1 MAKPPKKQPTT
12 KTPEQAMNELTE
24 LSQELGLYDITGN
37 PLLKDDTIAPL
48 EASTE
53 ALEPFADETNATVAQ
68 ELETSSSIATESL
81 NATDPEMEEFKS
93 DLLESVGQMKEM
105 RSLLD
110 KITEE
115 NKHEELTPTVE
126 DKFTLKDGQGKPI
139 PTKLVVIQSMNYTD
153 LVSQAL
159 FAGYLGSQLD
169 RSFRILSTV
178 PFRIRVLMPEDQYEN
193 FLSKESQVVFDEN
206 LTYNKVLVKAFDLYT
221 FWKNII
227 KVGKDGAMLIPR
239 EVVRRKPLMAPCYM
253 RMPIADTPESRVG
266 NQKVQ
271 YTKAE
276 LESFSLASLLA
287 AGSWYGLNSN
297 SKLKLIRGILE
308 AQGN

>member
-1 MAKPPKKQPTT
+1 MAKKPTKQAPKSTETDEIVVATVDLP
-12 KTPEQAMNELTE
+12 KTPEQAMDELTE
-24 LSQELGLYDITGN
+24 LSQELGLYEVEGN
-37 PLLKDDTIAPL
+37 PLVKDDATMPV

-68 ELETSSSIATESL
+68 EPTEASSIATEPL
-81 NATDPEMEEFKS
+81 ND
-93 DLLESVGQMKEM
+93 
-105 RSLLD
+105 
-110 KITEE
+110 
-115 NKHEELTPTVE
+115 TPVE
-126 DKFTLKDGQGKPI
+126 DKLTLKDGQGKPI

-153 LVSQAL
+153 LVSQVL

-206 LTYNKVLVKAFDLYT
+206 LTYNKVLVKSYDLYR
-221 FWKNII
+221 FWEHIINI
-227 KVGKDGAMLIPR
+227 GKDGGII
-239 EVVRRKPLMAPCYM
+239 KPKHVAQKRPMYMVPILTRAPM
-253 RMPIADTPESRVG
+253 VDAPEHRVG
-266 NQKVQ
+266 HEKVI
-271 YTKAE
+271 YSKSE

-297 SKLKLIRGILE
+297 SKLKLIRGILD
-308 AQGN
+308 AQGK

>member
-1 MAKPPKKQPTT
+1 MAKKPTKQATPKSTENNEIVVANVDLP
-12 KTPEQAMNELTE
+12 KTPEQAMDELVE
-24 LSQELGLYDITGN
+24 LSQELGLYDITDN
-37 PLLKDDTIAPL
+37 PLVKDDATMPS
-48 EASTE
+48 EGSTE
-53 ALEPFADETNATVAQ
+53 ALAPIADETNATVAK
-68 ELETSSSIATESL
+68 EPTEASSIATESL
-81 NATDPEMEEFKS
+81 NATNELGE
-93 DLLESVGQMKEM
+93 
-105 RSLLD
+105 LLD
-110 KITEE
+110 KVTEE
-115 NKHEELTPTVE
+115 NRHEELIPTVE
-126 DKFTLKDGQGKPI
+126 DKLTLKDGQGKPI

-153 LVSQAL
+153 LVAQTL
-159 FAGYLGSQLD
+159 YAGYLGSQLD

-221 FWKNII
+221 FFKNII

-266 NQKVQ
+266 TQKVH

-276 LESFSLASLLA
+276 LESFNLESLKACA
-287 AGSWYGLNSN
+287 SWYNLPSSN
-297 SKLKLIRGILE
+297 SKLKYIKAILE
-308 AQGN
+308 SQGN

>member
-1 MAKPPKKQPTT
+1 MAKKPNKQTT
-12 KTPEQAMNELTE
+12 KSTETNEIVVATVDLPKTPEQAMDELTE
-24 LSQELGLYDITGN
+24 LSQELGLYDITDN
-37 PLLKDDTIAPL
+37 PLVKDNTTMPL
-48 EASTE
+48 EAPTE
-53 ALEPFADETNATVAQ
+53 ALEPFAEETNATVAK
-68 ELETSSSIATESL
+68 ELTEASSIATKPL
-81 NATDPEMEEFKS
+81 NATEQLGE
-93 DLLESVGQMKEM
+93 
-105 RSLLD
+105 LLD

-115 NKHEELTPTVE
+115 NKHEELIHTVE
-126 DKFTLKDGQGKPI
+126 DKLTLKDGQGKPI

-153 LVSQAL
+153 LVAQAL

-178 PFRIRVLMPEDQYEN
+178 PFRIRVLMPEDQYET

-221 FWKNII
+221 FFKNVI

-239 EVVRRKPLMAPCYM
+239 EVVRRKPLMAPCYL

-266 NQKVQ
+266 TQKVQ

-276 LESFSLASLLA
+276 LESFNLESLKACA
-287 AGSWYGLNSN
+287 SWYNLPPSN
-297 SKLKLIRGILE
+297 SKLKYIKAILE
-308 AQGN
+308 AQGG

>member
-1 MAKPPKKQPTT
+1 MAKKPTKQPTT
-12 KTPEQAMNELTE
+12 KTPEQVMDELTE
-24 LSQELGLYDITGN
+24 LSQELGLYDITDN
-37 PLLKDDTIAPL
+37 PLVKADTTMPIEAP
-48 EASTE
+48 TE
-53 ALEPFADETNATVAQ
+53 ALEPIADEINATVAK
-68 ELETSSSIATESL
+68 ELTEASSIATEPL
-81 NATDPEMEEFKS
+81 NATEDGATLVNEFL
-93 DLLESVGQMKEM
+93 DNLLEE
-105 RSLLD
+105 
-110 KITEE
+110 ITED
-115 NKHEELTPTVE
+115 NKHEELIPTVE
-126 DKFTLKDGQGKPI
+126 DKLTLKDGQGKPI

-153 LVSQAL
+153 LVSQTMY
-159 FAGYLGSQLD
+159 AGYLGSQLD

-221 FWKNII
+221 FFKNVI

-266 NQKVQ
+266 NHKVQ

-297 SKLKLIRGILE
+297 SKLKLIRGVLD
-308 AQGN
+308 AQGK